1 MEGIDKKSSTW
12 ARLKTMIGDPKSS
25 GPKSDELMLR
35 QLGVDQ
41 ETVDGIHASALE
53 QAKESVKIRVK
64 FVNTSDNEDPSH
76 KHLDDSGMDLRANL
90 PDGDMIINAGKIK
103 LVPTG
108 LHFEL
113 PESMEIQVRPRSG
126 LAAKHG
132 ITVLNTPG
140 TVDRGY
146 TGEIKIILINLG
158 DKEFLIKHG
167 DRVAQAVIS
176 PVISG
181 RWSKIIKVD
190 NLGQSE
196 RGGGGFGSTG
206 IN

>member
-1 MEGIDKKSSTW
+1 MGLDKKSSTW
-12 ARLKTMIGDPKSS
+12 SNIKDMVFDGGSNM
-25 GPKSDELMLR
+25 SDEMVLN
-35 QLGVDQ
+35 QLGVDKK
-41 ETVDGIHASALE
+41 TMAGIE
-53 QAKESVKIRVK
+53 QAAKEQAMEDIKVRVK
-64 FVNTSDNEDPSH
+64 FVNHSDNEDPKH

-90 PDGDMIINAGKIK
+90 PDGDITIRVGKIQ

-126 LAAKHG
+126 LAAKNG

-158 DKEFLIKHG
+158 DKDFLVSHG
-167 DRVAQAVIS
+167 DRVAQAVVS

-181 RWSKIIKVD
+181 RWAKIIKVD

-206 IN
+206 IK